1 MNDVS
6 IAPASAAREMPPLP
20 DAMKH
25 LERDRRGYPTPFI
38 VARGN
43 DGTPDFRINDLAR
56 VDRCLI
62 EGLCAISGLPL
73 ADDDVWLV
81 GGPKA
86 AYDPRGAYLDPPA
99 RKECLVWALQ
109 VCPFLVARRYLMKNA
124 PARFT
129 PPAGMSIMTNNSADP
144 AAPALFVLARTNGI
158 ALDHSPDGQIV
169 MLPNRPWLE
178 VEHWQGGRLIEV
190 RRRAQTLKELRAW
203 KAVCTANIPIPDRKR
218 NRGEGPKIFPW
229 SDGRGS

>member
-1 MNDVS
+1 MNDMS
-6 IAPASAAREMPPLP
+6 IDPAGATREMPPLP
-20 DAMKH
+20 GAMAH
-25 LERDRRGYPTPFI
+25 LDRDRRGYPIPFV
-38 VARGN
+38 VARGD
-43 DGTPDFRINDLAR
+43 DGTPDFRINDFAR
-56 VDRCLI
+56 VDRCLG

-99 RKECLVWALQ
+99 RKDCLVWALQ

-124 PARFT
+124 PSRFT
-129 PPAGMSIMTNNSADP
+129 PPAGMYFVAHASADP
-144 AAPALFVLARTNGI
+144 VVPEMFVMARTDGI
-158 ALDHSPDGQIV
+158 ALDLSPDGQIV

-178 VEHWQGGRLIEV
+178 VEHWRAGRLIEV

-203 KAVCTANIPIPDRKR
+203 KAACTDEIPIHVRKR
-218 NRGEGPKIFPW
+218 NRGEGPKAFSW
-229 SDGRGS
+229 SDSRGS